1 MLRME
6 SDGLIQLP
14 LSTRTKQPVR
24 KIEFTSVTDPQ
35 APMLCPV
42 NQLPQL
48 HSQMITKTTSALSS
62 GQTLRQAIFEIFLH
76 RYNLLSIDVY
86 KIIYII
92 TYRIIIINR
101 RNAK

>member
-1 MLRME
+1 M
-6 SDGLIQLP
+6 
-14 LSTRTKQPVR
+14 
-24 KIEFTSVTDPQ
+24 SVTDPE
-35 APMLCPV
+35 APVLCPV

-48 HSQMITKTTSALSS
+48 HLQMITKNTSALSS
-62 GQTLRQAIFEIFLH
+62 EQILRQDIFEIFLH

-92 TYRIIIINR
+92 TYRIIINNNR